1 MRLRAMARIFRQ
13 GERRM
18 FGHLSVLIVEDHND
32 SREMLEEFLAQ
43 EGFAVESAVNGLQAL
58 ERLLCAP
65 RPDVVLLDLMMPV
78 MTGWDLMAR
87 VEQEPSLRGL
97 PVIVVSGA
105 GSTRPLPRGVFASI
119 PKPLD
124 LDLLMQTL
132 ARVRSQPGQS
142 SGSMAANF

>member
-1 MRLRAMARIFRQ
+1 
-13 GERRM
+13 M
-18 FGHLSVLIVEDHND
+18 FGHLRILVVEDHDD

-43 EGFAVESAVNGLQAL
+43 EGYAVESAVNGLKAL

-87 VEQEPSLRGL
+87 VEQEPSLQGL
-97 PVIVVSGA
+97 PVVVVSGA
-105 GSTRPLPRGVFASI
+105 GNTRPTPRGIFASI

-124 LDLLMQTL
+124 LTLLMETL
-132 ARVRSQPGQS
+132 ERVRRQRSRAPEAV
-142 SGSMAANF
+142 AASL